1 MNLDSLAVLRSA
13 SIGMMDGSMLGPRE
27 GYELAS
33 SITFGLALGI
43 VADQL
48 ENAVADLTEEN
59 AAMREIFEKA
69 RTVAGS
75 GDAELLARLEA
86 AATSTDSDLR
96 VSALREA
103 NDTLRQLLGDLLAS
117 VEESTSDALRAL
129 EHRIWVELN
138 KSTERRSVPLGP
150 F

>member
-1 MNLDSLAVLRSA
+1 MNLDPLQVLRSA

-48 ENAVADLTEEN
+48 ENAVADCTEEN
-59 AAMREIFEKA
+59 AAMRAIFEEA
-69 RTVAGS
+69 RTVVGS
-75 GDAELLARLEA
+75 DEADLLSRLEA
-86 AATSTDSDLR
+86 AVTSADSDLR
-96 VSALREA
+96 VSALREV

-117 VEESTSDALRAL
+117 VENSTSDALRAL
-129 EHRIWVELN
+129 EHRIWTELN